1 MAWLDFYGNAPGF
14 GNRREGGGGGSPP
27 SIPFA
32 SVNADGW
39 NVDYG
44 DTPPAFNPLETFTIA
59 RAGFDA
65 TGAAVTHNDTLTL
78 TQRVRLPYPD
88 QASLTALTVAL
99 SDYILATDSVSGA
112 SNASTATSPKP
123 IANWAMLGRQLVG
136 DMLVLEVTGNH
147 WFARDGKPFACV
159 EFSATDGTTTVT
171 AKATQLEVS
180 GHVGDQCAVLVYKVT
195 LDIST
200 LADGLITANAKVYPW
215 IGDSASVAD
224 SSTSTEGRG
233 FSPRHFYKD
242 TARFAAPPLAYV
254 ASTGDNG
261 AGVVSTDAAT
271 ASAAPFLTVQGA
283 INGLVAATGVT
294 GGHIDGCRIR
304 IMDIVSL
311 TGGTIVNTS
320 QYCAALIVE
329 RDPNVARASA
339 IVQQTATWRPKLGI
353 GTLLGG
359 LTEGAVL
366 LRDLTLT
373 RSGSYQ
379 IQGESANKLN
389 VMFADGLV
397 YDNASISYFVTQNAS
412 AMLWTDGAEFLNA
425 TQASVLAAGAT
436 EIRMLRG
443 LKVDRGNTALD
454 GFLMLGC
461 AVTRPSFVGPGASGR
476 SENGTIIQFNR
487 FENPLKTASVVSPG
501 SALNTTNY
509 SFSQNLVE
517 VCDPAT
523 GPGLRASADS
533 ATGSLTHVL
542 FDNVTVTGYST
553 AGRFNAFYD
562 EGDTRRT
569 HHFVRARNSILAN
582 LYTKSDV
589 FRGATQAGADAS
601 SAIGNWPFLYGTG
614 AHRNFTQFVQPG
626 VNEEGGAEAQAFTGL
641 GTVLGTSGSIRND
654 PLFADYQGATASIGM
669 GGGDYTLTGASP
681 CIGMVPA
688 SGETFPRDLAGDIR
702 DRGSCGAYR

>member
-1 MAWLDFYGNAPGF
+1 MAWLDYYGNAPGF
-14 GNRREGGGGGSPP
+14 GNRRGGGGGVTPP
-27 SIPFA
+27 SVPFT

-39 NVDYG
+39 NVDYAE
-44 DTPPAFNPLETFTIA
+44 TPPAFNPLETFTVA
-59 RAGFDA
+59 RAGYDA
-65 TGAAVTHNDTLTL
+65 TGAAVTHNDMLTL

-123 IANWAMLGRQLVG
+123 IANWAMLHRQLVG

-159 EFSATDGTTTVT
+159 EFSATDGTATIT

-180 GHVGDQCAVLVYKVT
+180 SHVGDQCAVLVYKVV

-215 IGDSASVAD
+215 VGGAASVAD
-224 SSTSTEGRG
+224 SSASTEGRG
-233 FSPRHFYKD
+233 FSPRYFYKD
-242 TARFAAPPLAYV
+242 AVRFATPPLAYV
-254 ASTGDNG
+254 ASTGDDG

-271 ASAAPFLTVQGA
+271 ASASPFLTVSGA
-283 INGLVAATGVT
+283 MAGLIAASGVT
-294 GGHIDGCRIR
+294 GERVDGCRIR
-304 IMDIVSL
+304 VMDTVSL
-311 TGGTIVNTS
+311 GGGSASAIA
-320 QYCAALIVE
+320 QQCAAMVVE
-329 RDPNVARASA
+329 RDPNTAKANA
-339 IVQQTATWRPKLGI
+339 IVQQSGTWRPRIGV

-366 LRDLTLT
+366 FRDLTFT
-373 RSGSYQ
+373 RSGTYQ

-397 YDNASISYFVTQNAS
+397 YDNASISYFTMQNAN
-412 AMLWTDGAEFLNA
+412 AMMWTDGAEFINA
-425 TQASVLAAGAT
+425 TQASVLAAGPT

-443 LKVDRGNTALD
+443 LKVDRGNTSLD

-461 AVTRPSFVGPGASGR
+461 AITRLSSIGPGSSGR
-476 SENGTIIQFNR
+476 GEGGTIIQFNK
-487 FENPLKTASVVSPG
+487 FENPLKTTSVIGPG
-501 SALNTTNY
+501 SSADVTNY

-517 VCDPAT
+517 ECDPAA

-533 ATGSLTHVL
+533 TVGNLTHVL
-542 FDNVTVTGYST
+542 LDNVTVTGYGT

-569 HHFVRARNSILAN
+569 HHFVRTRNSILAN

-589 FRGATQAGADAS
+589 FRGVNQSGADAS
-601 SAIGNWPFLYGTG
+601 LAIGNWQFMYGVG

-626 VNEEGGAEAQAFTGL
+626 VNEEGDVEAQAFAGL
-641 GTVLGTSGSIRND
+641 GTVLGDSITVRND
-654 PLFADYQGATASIGM
+654 PLFADYQGATASIGT

-688 SGETFPRDLAGDIR
+688 SGETFPRDLAGDLR